1 MTDSN
6 SEIDN
11 LIEKIE
17 QYGKKTWQLSKLRLL
32 KQGVIFFTDIVS
44 SAGILLMLTLFV
56 LFASIGIS
64 LLLGEAFGKLS
75 YGFLIVASFYFLLL
89 ILFYFFLAR
98 SIKNPIANR
107 IIKKVLSK

>member
-17 QYGKKTWQLSKLRLL
+17 QYGKRTFQLSKLRLL
-32 KQGVIFFTDIVS
+32 KQVVIVFTDFIS
-44 SAGILLMLTLFV
+44 SASILLMLILFV

-64 LLLGEAFGKLS
+64 LLIGEVLGKLS
-75 YGFLIVASFYFLLL
+75 YGFLIVSSFYFLLL
-89 ILFYFFLAR
+89 ILFYFFLSD
-98 SIKNPIANR
+98 SIKKPIANR
-107 IIKKVLSK
+107 IIKKVLYK

>member
-17 QYGKKTWQLSKLRLL
+17 QYGKRTFQLSKLRLL
-32 KQGVIFFTDIVS
+32 KQVVIVFTDFIS
-44 SAGILLMLTLFV
+44 SASILLMLILFV

-64 LLLGEAFGKLS
+64 LLIGEVLGKLS
-75 YGFLIVASFYFLLL
+75 YGFLIVSSFYFLLL
-89 ILFYFFLAR
+89 ILFYFFLAD
-98 SIKNPIANR
+98 SIKKPIANR
-107 IIKKVLSK
+107 IIKKVLYK